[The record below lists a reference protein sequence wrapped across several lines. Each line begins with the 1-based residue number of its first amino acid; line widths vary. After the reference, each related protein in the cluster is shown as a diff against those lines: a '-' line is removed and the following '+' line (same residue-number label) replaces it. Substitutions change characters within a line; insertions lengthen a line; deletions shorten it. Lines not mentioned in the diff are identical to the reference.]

1 MMVVFVGRL
10 TDDFFTLKMSIEK
23 QKRSAGGKGWGTN
36 VSARNRLLWRYPASG
51 RWTFLTG
58 SAWCRRARRP
68 ASACPASAG
77 SSAWSGARWARTAR
91 WWSSSGPGRTAT
103 SWARRRARR
112 AARSCPASRRTRSR
126 APAFRT
132 LEQKNRPVH
141 WPIREYLFSNSVCF
155 YVYRVGAVGRRENNR
170 NTYIRINVYCET
182 TNLVLRIRVTEN
194 LWPGNT
200 RRGAR

>member
-1 MMVVFVGRL
+1 MRYNASRDGNSCRERSDIVDYVVGPISGGLDPVLFALPMTIVFVVRL
-10 TDDFFTLKMSIEK
+10 TGDFILFWNLF
-23 QKRSAGGKGWGTN
+23 W
-36 VSARNRLLWRYPASG
+36 LLWRYPASV

-91 WWSSSGPGRTAT
+91 WWSSSGPGRIAA
-103 SWARRRARR
+103 SWARRQARP

-132 LEQKNRPVH
+132 LEQK
-141 WPIREYLFSNSVCF
+141 
-155 YVYRVGAVGRRENNR
+155 YVA
-170 NTYIRINVYCET
+170 
-182 TNLVLRIRVTEN
+182 
-194 LWPGNT
+194 
-200 RRGAR
+200 